1 MEVAQMPKD
10 KDTHP
15 RPPQNSEGGLLRH
28 LILLTLPLL
37 SFQRDILQTVRTSLE
52 THKDEHI
59 RAIGNFLSFELHAL
73 MMILDPARK
82 LRGRSDDKLE
92 RQLKDELTQIL
103 EKLADGLVTVVQIQE
118 QILPHLIETL
128 KGIKNGKH
136 TSTRKHK

>member
-59 RAIGNFLSFELHAL
+59 RAIGNLLSFELHAL

-103 EKLADGLVTVVQIQE
+103 EKLADGLVTVVEIQE
-118 QILPHLIETL
+118 KILPHLIDTL

-136 TSTRKHK
+136 TNTRQT

>member
-1 MEVAQMPKD
+1 MPND
-10 KDTHP
+10 NDARLGP
-15 RPPQNSEGGLLRH
+15 AQNSEGGLLRN
-28 LILLTLPLL
+28 LILLALPLL
-37 SFQRDILQTVRTSLE
+37 SFQRDILPTIRTSFQ

-59 RAIGNFLSFELHAL
+59 RAIGNLLSFELHAL

-82 LRGRSDDKLE
+82 LRGRLDDNLE
-92 RQLKDELTQIL
+92 TQLKAELTQIL
-103 EKLADGLVTVVQIQE
+103 DKLADGLVTVVQIQE